1 VARLRFHPRK
11 DHRGFDLIS
20 DALPFGLCIMVGS
33 HVSATLTASMKK
45 LRLFISHSWKDKF
58 L

>member
-1 VARLRFHPRK
+1 
-11 DHRGFDLIS
+11 
-20 DALPFGLCIMVGS
+20 MVGS